1 MSIQNTVEEMIKA
14 STDKVEK
21 NNLKLLK
28 AEFQRASTKEVSDKY
43 CIAVIEKLIKG
54 QMDLLKYVKDEQDV
68 AKNKAFTRLLE
79 SLLPAK
85 PEVIQVSEEEILEW
99 IKANIDF
106 SQFKSKMAAM
116 KPIMAHFGDS
126 ANGDAVKVLLN
137 SM

>member
-1 MSIQNTVEEMIKA
+1 
-14 STDKVEK
+14 
-21 NNLKLLK
+21 LK
-28 AEFQRASTKEVSDKY
+28 AEFQRASTKEVSDEY
-43 CIAVIEKLIKG
+43 CIAVKEKLIKG
-54 QMDLLKYVKDEQDV
+54 QMDLLKYVKDEQNI

-116 KPIMAHFGDS
+116 KPIMAHFGTS
-126 ANGDAVKVLLN
+126 ANGDTVKTLLN
-137 SM
+137 SI